1 MKTMENKVV
10 FITGGTS
17 GYGEA
22 MARLFTQE
30 GAKVII
36 AARKE
41 NELAE
46 KSKEI
51 GCDALKMDVT
61 DFDAWGKAKAY
72 ILEKEILFQNN
83 NYECNEQLPFFFH

>member
-61 DFDAWGKAKAY
+61 DFDAWGKAKA
-72 ILEKEILFQNN
+72 
-83 NYECNEQLPFFFH
+83 